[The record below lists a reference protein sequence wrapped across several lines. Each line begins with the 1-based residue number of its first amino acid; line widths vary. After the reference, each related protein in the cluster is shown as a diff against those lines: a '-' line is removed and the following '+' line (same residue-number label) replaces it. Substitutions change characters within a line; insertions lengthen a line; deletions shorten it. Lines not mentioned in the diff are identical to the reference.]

1 MAAFFLAV
9 ICPFSD
15 NSRNF
20 TTVYR
25 LRGSGAADQQSARR
39 SVGIEKA
46 IERGE
51 EVGVVVGIEK
61 ALGRGDDVG
70 GQDGV
75 EEVRTVC

>member
-1 MAAFFLAV
+1 M
-9 ICPFSD
+9 
-15 NSRNF
+15 
-20 TTVYR
+20 
-25 LRGSGAADQQSARR
+25 
-39 SVGIEKA
+39 GIEKA